1 MSVYIIIMSAP
12 AGERKA
18 AQARRQLVHTLRSG
32 GITATEYI
40 ALDTHHGVAPREI
53 EARLTRKLR
62 GGRPPPAVGALM
74 DQCGAI
80 FFGKPESAYSRLCRE
95 PALHT

>member
-1 MSVYIIIMSAP
+1 MVTL

-40 ALDTHHGVAPREI
+40 ALATHHGVAPREI

-62 GGRPPPAVGALM
+62 GGRPPPAV
-74 DQCGAI
+74 
-80 FFGKPESAYSRLCRE
+80 S
-95 PALHT
+95 

>member
-1 MSVYIIIMSAP
+1 ME
-12 AGERKA
+12 GERKE

-40 ALDTHHGVAPREI
+40 ALATHHGVAPREI

-62 GGRPPPAVGALM
+62 GGRPPPAV
-74 DQCGAI
+74 
-80 FFGKPESAYSRLCRE
+80 S
-95 PALHT
+95 